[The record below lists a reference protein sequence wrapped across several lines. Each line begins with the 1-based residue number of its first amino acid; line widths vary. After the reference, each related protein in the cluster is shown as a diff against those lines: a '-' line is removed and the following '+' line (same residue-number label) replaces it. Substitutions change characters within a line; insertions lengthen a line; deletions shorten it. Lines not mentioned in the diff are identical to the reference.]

1 MTINQKLS
9 ATVLAVAAAMTPA
22 YAAVI
27 TYSANGANPAAIQA
41 TVTQFRTDIGGANN
55 GVGGSFATGRRE
67 INWDAVPDTFSSP
80 NNLPGNFFN
89 ANSARG
95 VVMTPLAGGTGFVL
109 SADSSN
115 PTTTPVLFGN
125 LDATYATEFQTF
137 SPERLFTVLG
147 SNKFQIDFFLPGT
160 ATQAVVTAFGVIF
173 SDIDLSGTGT
183 NLEAFDLQG
192 NSIGFLG
199 AASSPSGLSF
209 AGLRVDGAT
218 ARIARIVITTGNTNL
233 GGLDSGAFDVVVMDD
248 FIYGEPQAAVPE
260 PSTLLLSGLGLLAI
274 ARIKRKR
281 Q

>member
-1 MTINQKLS
+1 MTMNQKLS
-9 ATVLAVAAAMTPA
+9 AAAMLVAAAITPA
-22 YAAVI
+22 SAAVI
-27 TYSANGANPAAIQA
+27 TYNANGANPAAIQT
-41 TVTQFRTDIGGANN
+41 TVNQFRTDIGGANN
-55 GVGGSFATGRRE
+55 GVGGTFATGRRE
-67 INWDAVPDTFSSP
+67 INWDAVPDAFSSP

-89 ANSARG
+89 ANSPRG

-115 PTTTPVLFGN
+115 PSTTPVLFGN
-125 LDATYATEFQTF
+125 LGADYGTEFQTF
-137 SPERLFTVLG
+137 SAERLFTVLG
-147 SNKFQIDFFLPGT
+147 SNQFQIDFFLPGT
-160 ATQAVVTAFGVIF
+160 TTQAVVSAFGLIY
-173 SDIDLSGTGT
+173 SDIDLAGNGA

-192 NSIGFLG
+192 NSLGFLA
-199 AASSPSGLSF
+199 AASQPSGLSF
-209 AGLRVDGAT
+209 AGIRVDGAT

-248 FIYGEPQAAVPE
+248 FIYGEPEAAVPE